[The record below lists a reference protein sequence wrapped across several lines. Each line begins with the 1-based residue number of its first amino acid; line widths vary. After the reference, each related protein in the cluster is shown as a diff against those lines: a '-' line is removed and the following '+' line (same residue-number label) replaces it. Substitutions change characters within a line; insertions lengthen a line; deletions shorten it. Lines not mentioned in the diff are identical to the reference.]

1 MRKFVKQVV
10 AFVLA
15 IVFLTGCGK
24 SYPSTAKERTLTDQ
38 LIDVVMENMSTMDQ
52 AYAAYQ
58 EGISLFRSYADG
70 KLEGDAWF
78 DQLDT
83 IYARLESCAGTAISV
98 DLLYACQDSPYSGAE
113 LNVLPDFVTMSG
125 ADNLDR
131 LMFLEEFVA
140 MNAPEEQLYC
150 KLMLDNY
157 SETAREEWLNFWY
170 SSSEFFLP
178 ITDKAVLDSFIDQ
191 VQVLSS
197 FQGIPVDMPAS
208 KEEAQ
213 RLQDVHY
220 QRIKELVDNQALL
233 TGQMVQDLQTQ
244 QEDLEAMLQQK
255 LGLSQEEARELV
267 DELLRAA
274 SREQLAAA
282 TAQE

>member
-1 MRKFVKQVV
+1 MQKFVKHII
-10 AFVLA
+10 AFVLTM
-15 IVFLTGCGK
+15 VFLTGCGK
-24 SYPSTAKERTLTDQ
+24 SYPSTAKEQTLTNQ
-38 LIDVVMENMSTMDQ
+38 LIDAVVENMSTMDQ

-58 EGISLFRSYADG
+58 EGISLCRSYADG
-70 KLEGDAWF
+70 KLEANAWF
-78 DQLDT
+78 EQLDAVYT
-83 IYARLESCAGTAISV
+83 RLESCVGTAIAE
-98 DLLYACQDSPYSGAE
+98 DLLDACQDSPYSGTE
-113 LNVLPDFVTMSG
+113 LSVLPDFVTMSG

-131 LMFLEEFVA
+131 LMFLEEFVT
-140 MNAPEEQLYC
+140 MNAPEERLYC

-157 SETAREEWLNFWY
+157 SETAQEEWLNFWY

-178 ITDKAVLDSFIDQ
+178 ITDKSVLDSFIDR
-191 VQVLSS
+191 VQALSN
-197 FQGIPVDMPAS
+197 FQGISVDMPAS

-244 QEDLEAMLQQK
+244 QEELESMLQQE
-255 LGLSQEEARELV
+255 LGLSQEEARELI

-282 TAQE
+282 TGQE